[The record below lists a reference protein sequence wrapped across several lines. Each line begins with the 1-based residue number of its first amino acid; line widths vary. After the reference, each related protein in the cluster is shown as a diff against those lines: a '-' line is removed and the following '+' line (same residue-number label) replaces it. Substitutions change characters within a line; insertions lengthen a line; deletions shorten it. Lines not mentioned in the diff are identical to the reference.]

1 MTIKKQWLLML
12 AAGAMAL
19 WACKPTSKTTTATD
33 KGTTDPKTTVV
44 DNTKNTPTPEPA
56 KADTTEP
63 EDGGDTKVKGLGS
76 LGKNPVKSETI
87 KENAS
92 GMEAKLPL
100 NPAVRTG
107 TLPNGMRYYVQQN
120 PKPEKRIELRLAVN
134 AGSMQEDDNQQ
145 GLAHF
150 VEHMAFN
157 GTKNFKKNDLV
168 SFLENTGVRF
178 GADLNAYTS
187 FDETVYM
194 LQLPTD
200 KEGLVDKGL
209 LVMSDWATG
218 IAFEDAEID
227 KERGVIESEW
237 RTGLGA
243 SERMRQVYWSKL
255 FYKSRY
261 ANRLP
266 IGTMEV
272 IKNAPY
278 ERFRSFYRDWYRPD
292 LMAIIVVGD
301 INAEE
306 IEAKVKTIF
315 GALQNPEKPRQKEN
329 SEVPDHKETFVAI
342 ATDKEATGV
351 EVEILYKHPAGK
363 NGRLEDFRTSLVHSL
378 FNRMFAERFSEIAQS
393 KDAQFFGANAGYG
406 NFVRAKDMY
415 YLSAQAKEKGILGS
429 LEVLLTEQ
437 NRVLQHG
444 FTDSELARQKL
455 ALLKAAEKA
464 SNERDKTTSGAFAMQ
479 YVYHFLTDAAAMD
492 AEQRYKLTKE
502 FISSIKIEE
511 INALLPKWVTENN
524 RAVIITAPQKEGVKI
539 PTEAEVLAVFEK
551 VKNQKTEAYKDKFL
565 DQPLLAQAPTAGKVA
580 STKEITEGKNKVTE
594 LKLSNGAR
602 VVIMPTAYKNDQILL
617 QAYSP
622 GGHSLYSDKD
632 FWSASFASS
641 LIDESGIGAFDLIAL
656 EKKLTGTNIEIAP
669 YIGELYEGFSG
680 SSSVE
685 DFETMLTL
693 LHLYATA
700 PRKDK
705 EAYERFIS
713 QQKEEMNNYAGNPMY
728 YFYDQ
733 MVKAQNGNHP
743 RRFVLPSV
751 ADMDKINHERAIE
764 IYRERFADFSDFTF
778 VFVGNIDVAKAT
790 PLIEKYIASL
800 PGKNRVENYKDV
812 GVKAPTKGVT
822 SNLKKG
828 IAPQSN
834 VSISFVRDETWTR
847 EKEFQLN
854 AMTRVL
860 NIMVRENLRED
871 KGGVYSPYVGGSF
884 QKDPKGRSEV
894 LVIFQC
900 APENVDNLVKAV
912 KEEIKALQQTGCS
925 EDNYNKI
932 REIMRRE
939 RESNLEKNE
948 FWLGSLVQIYQ
959 RGADL
964 KYIGQYS
971 DMVEKLT
978 KDDIKKAATQ
988 FIDLDKALIITVNP
1002 EKTASDKP

>member
-1 MTIKKQWLLML
+1 MVINKKWLLL
-12 AAGAMAL
+12 LSAGAFAL
-19 WACKPTSKTTTATD
+19 WSCKPTSKTTNNNPD
-33 KGTTDPKTTVV
+33 KGTNNTAVV
-44 DNTKNTPTPEPA
+44 DKTTPTPTPTP
-56 KADTTEP
+56 ADTSDP
-63 EDGGDTKVKGLGS
+63 DGDTKVKGLGG
-76 LGKNPVKSETI
+76 LGKTPAKTTTV

-92 GMEAKLPL
+92 GMEERLPL

-107 TLPNGMRYYVQQN
+107 TLANGMKYYIQQN
-120 PKPEKRIELRLAVN
+120 AKPEKRIELRLAVN

-209 LVMSDWATG
+209 VVMSDWATG
-218 IAFEDAEID
+218 IAFEDSEID

-243 SERMRQVYWSKL
+243 SERMRHVYWSKL
-255 FYKSRY
+255 FYQSRY

-301 INAEE
+301 INPDE
-306 IEAKVKTIF
+306 IEAKVKTTF
-315 GALQNPEKPRQKEN
+315 GALKNPEKPRQKEIN
-329 SEVPDHKETFVAI
+329 AVPDHKETFVAI

-351 EVEILYKHPAGK
+351 EVEVLYKHPALPNGK
-363 NGRLEDFRTSLVHSL
+363 LEDFRLSLVHSL
-378 FNRMFAERFSEIAQS
+378 FNRMFGERFNEITQT
-393 KDAQFFGANAGYG
+393 KDAQFFGASAGYG
-406 NFVRAKDMY
+406 SLVRAKDMY

-429 LEVLLTEQ
+429 LEVMLTEQ

-455 ALLKAAEKA
+455 ALLKSAEKA
-464 SNERDKTTSGAFAMQ
+464 SNERDKTTSAALSMQ
-479 YVYHFLTDAAAMD
+479 YVQHFLDDAPAMD

-502 FISSIKIEE
+502 FINSIKIEE
-511 INALLPKWVTENN
+511 INALLPKWATENN
-524 RAVIITAPQKEGVKI
+524 RTVIITAPQKEGLKV

-551 VKNQKTEAYKDKFL
+551 CKNQKLEAYKDKFL
-565 DQPLLAQAPTAGKVA
+565 DLPLLAQAPVTGKVS
-580 STKEITEGKNKVTE
+580 STKEIAEGKNKATE

-632 FWSASFASS
+632 FWSASYAAN
-641 LIDESGIGAFDLIAL
+641 LVDESGIGAFDLIAL
-656 EKKLTGTNIEIAP
+656 EKKLTGTNVSLSP

-700 PRKDK
+700 PRKDT
-705 EAYERFIS
+705 EAFERFMS
-713 QQKEEMNNYAGNPMY
+713 QQKEELNNYAGNPMY

-733 MVKAQNGNHP
+733 MVKAQNSNHA
-743 RRFVLPSV
+743 RRFVLPAV
-751 ADMDKINHERAIE
+751 ADMGKINHDRALE

-778 VFVGNIDVAKAT
+778 VIVGNVDVAKAT

-800 PGKNRVENYKDV
+800 PSKNRVENYKDV

-834 VSISFVRDETWTR
+834 VSISFVKDETWTR

-884 QKDPKGRSEV
+884 SKEPKGRSEV
-894 LVIFQC
+894 LIIFQC

-948 FWLGSLVQIYQ
+948 FWIGSLVQIYQ

-971 DMVEKLT
+971 ELVEKLT
-978 KDDIKKAATQ
+978 KEDIKKAATQ
-988 FIDLDKALIITVNP
+988 FVDLDKALIITVNP
-1002 EKTASDKP
+1002 EKAATDKP